1 MTKSHPAKRDLEY
14 LRTQNHSAMKKATFL
29 LGIVAAAGAFT
40 GCEEPLACEEGNKA
54 TLTVYNYTACTP
66 NIEVDGEVVAIDL
79 GATFIEDVP
88 GDSVTVELDAGTY
101 TIKADLPLI
110 TLCTEQ
116 TTTIETMCGGNYTW
130 EFR

>member
-1 MTKSHPAKRDLEY
+1 
-14 LRTQNHSAMKKATFL
+14 MKKFGTMVAF
-29 LGIVAAAGAFT
+29 VAAAAAFT
-40 GCEEPLACEEGNKA
+40 GCEEPLSCEEGNKA

-66 NIEVDGEVVAIDL
+66 NIEVDGEVVAYDL

-88 GDSVTVELDAGTY
+88 GDSVVVLLDAGSY

-116 TTTIETMCGGNYTW
+116 TTTIETECGGTYTW